1 MTRNRNRKTHDQ
13 DRMTLMEHLG
23 ELRKRL
29 FVGAA
34 SIALCML
41 AAAILQKYVFKLLLH
56 PLPSGHKEIITF
68 SPSEPLLVS
77 LQVWLYSGLIL
88 AAPIVIYEF
97 WAFVGPAFTTGERKR
112 IIPIAGITAFLF
124 LGGIAFGY
132 WAVLPRGLSF
142 LLGWNSDFFHAQ
154 VRAADYLSFAAWFLV
169 AFGAVFEMPVILVG
183 LVSFGVIDVR
193 FLRKHRRAAIVINA
207 AVAAIATPSQDA
219 FSMLA
224 MFVPLVVLY
233 EVAIIVSAI
242 LVRRRRKAMAAKMAA
257 IDADLDEPPDQDGVS
272 PTPA

>member
-1 MTRNRNRKTHDQ
+1 MTRDQ

-29 FVGAA
+29 FIAA
-34 SIALCML
+34 AGIVTCML
-41 AAAILQKYVFKLLLH
+41 AAAILQKYVFALLLH
-56 PLPSGHKEIITF
+56 PLPQAHKHIITL

-77 LQVWLYSGLIL
+77 LQVWFYSGLIV
-88 AAPIVIYEF
+88 AAPLVIYEF
-97 WAFVGPAFTTGERKR
+97 WSFIGPAFTTGERKH
-112 IIPIAGITAFLF
+112 ILPVVAITALLF
-124 LGGIAFGY
+124 LGGVVFGY
-132 WAVLPRGLSF
+132 WAVLPRGLQF
-142 LLGWNSDFFHAQ
+142 LLGWNASFFNVQ

-183 LVSFGVIDVR
+183 LVTFGVIDVR

-207 AVAAIATPSQDA
+207 VVAAVATPSQDA

-224 MFVPLVVLY
+224 MFIPLVVLY
-233 EVAIIVSAI
+233 EVAIVVAAVM
-242 LVRRRRKAMAAKMAA
+242 VRRHRRAVAAKMS
-257 IDADLDEPPDQDGVS
+257 DEPPEDGGVS

>member
-1 MTRNRNRKTHDQ
+1 MTRDQ

-29 FVGAA
+29 FVSA
-34 SIALCML
+34 IAIVVCML
-41 AAAILQKYVFKLLLH
+41 TVAILQKYVFKLLMH
-56 PLPSGHKEIITF
+56 PLPKAHRSLLTL

-112 IIPIAGITAFLF
+112 ILPIAAVTAFLF
-124 LGGIAFGY
+124 LGGIVFGY
-132 WAVLPRGLSF
+132 WAVLPRGLNF
-142 LLGWNSDFFHAQ
+142 LLGWNASFFHVQ
-154 VRAADYLSFAAWFLV
+154 VQAAAYLSFAAWFLV

-183 LVSFGVIDVR
+183 LVRFGIIDVS
-193 FLRKHRRAAIVINA
+193 FLRKHRRAAICLNAVVA
-207 AVAAIATPSQDA
+207 AVVTPSQDA

-224 MFVPLVVLY
+224 MFIPLVFLY
-233 EVAIIVSAI
+233 EIAIVVSA
-242 LVRRRRKAMAAKMAA
+242 VMMRRHRRALAAKMAD
-257 IDADLDEPPDQDGVS
+257 IDGPSDDGTS

>member
-1 MTRNRNRKTHDQ
+1 MTHAEE
-13 DRMTLMEHLG
+13 RMTLMEHLG

-29 FVGAA
+29 FISAA
-34 SIALCML
+34 AVVLCML
-41 AAAILQKYVFKLLLH
+41 TAAILQKYVFSLLMH
-56 PLPSGHKEIITF
+56 PLPRAHRSLLTF

-77 LQVWLYSGLIL
+77 LQVWFYSGLIVS
-88 AAPIVIYEF
+88 APIVIYEF

-112 IIPIAGITAFLF
+112 ILPIAGITAFLF
-124 LGGIAFGY
+124 LGGIVFGY
-132 WAVLPRGLSF
+132 WAVLPRGLQF
-142 LLGWNSDFFHAQ
+142 LLGWNAHFFNVQ

-183 LVSFGVIDVR
+183 LVTFGIIDVR

-207 AVAAIATPSQDA
+207 VVAAVATPSQDA

-224 MFVPLVVLY
+224 MFIPLVVLY
-233 EVAIIVSAI
+233 EVAIVVAAV
-242 LVRRRRKAMAAKMAA
+242 LVRRRRRALAAKMAG
-257 IDADLDEPPDQDGVS
+257 EPPEDGGVS

>member
-1 MTRNRNRKTHDQ
+1 MTRDQ

-29 FVGAA
+29 FISAISLVV
-34 SIALCML
+34 CML
-41 AAAILQKYVFKLLLH
+41 TVAILQKYVFRLLMH
-56 PLPSGHKEIITF
+56 PLPLAHRHLLTL

-77 LQVWLYSGLIL
+77 LQVWLYAGLVL

-97 WAFVGPAFTTGERKR
+97 WAFVGPAFTTGERRR
-112 IIPIAGITAFLF
+112 IMPIAGITAFLF
-124 LGGIAFGY
+124 LGGIVFGY
-132 WAVLPRGLSF
+132 WAVLPRGLQF
-142 LLGWNSDFFHAQ
+142 LLGWNANFFQ
-154 VRAADYLSFAAWFLV
+154 VQVQAAAYLSFAAWFLV

-183 LVSFGVIDVR
+183 LVRFGVIDVS

-207 AVAAIATPSQDA
+207 VVAAVATPSQDA

-224 MFVPLVVLY
+224 MFIPLVVLY
-233 EVAIIVSAI
+233 EVAIVVAS
-242 LVRRRRKAMAAKMAA
+242 VMMRRHRRTVAAKMAA
-257 IDADLDEPPDQDGVS
+257 GDEPPEDEGVS

>member
-1 MTRNRNRKTHDQ
+1 MTHDE

-29 FVGAA
+29 FIAAA
-34 SIALCML
+34 SIAVCML
-41 AAAILQKYVFKLLLH
+41 TAAILQKYVFQLLLH
-56 PLPSGHKEIITF
+56 PLPAHHKQIVTF

-97 WAFVGPAFTTGERKR
+97 WAFVGPAFTTGERRR
-112 IIPIAGITAFLF
+112 ILPIAGITAFLF

-132 WAVLPRGLSF
+132 WAVLPRGLNF
-142 LLGWNSDFFHAQ
+142 LLGWNQSFFHAQ

-183 LVSFGVIDVR
+183 LVRFGIIDVS
-193 FLRKHRRAAIVINA
+193 FLRKHRRAAIVLNA
-207 AVAAIATPSQDA
+207 AVAAVATPSQDA

-224 MFVPLVVLY
+224 MFIPLVILY
-233 EVAIIVSAI
+233 EVAIVVSA
-242 LVRRRRKAMAAKMAA
+242 VMMRRHRRALAAKMG
-257 IDADLDEPPDQDGVS
+257 DEPPEDSGVS

>member
-1 MTRNRNRKTHDQ
+1 MTRDQ

-29 FVGAA
+29 FV
-34 SIALCML
+34 S
-41 AAAILQKYVFKLLLH
+41 AAAIAVCMLTVAILQQYVFKLLMH
-56 PLPSGHKEIITF
+56 PLPKAHRSLLTL

-112 IIPIAGITAFLF
+112 ILPIAGITAFLF
-124 LGGIAFGY
+124 LGGIVFGY
-132 WAVLPRGLSF
+132 WAVLPRGLNF
-142 LLGWNSDFFHAQ
+142 LLGWNSSFFHVQ

-183 LVSFGVIDVR
+183 LVRFGVIDVS

-207 AVAAIATPSQDA
+207 AVAAVATPSQDA

-224 MFVPLVVLY
+224 MFIPLVFLY
-233 EVAIIVSAI
+233 EVAIVVSA
-242 LVRRRRKAMAAKMAA
+242 VMMRRHRRAVAAKMA
-257 IDADLDEPPDQDGVS
+257 DFDEPPDGGIS